1 MWKRLKLFFNRQP
14 RKRRI
19 NMNQEE
25 DYECLKQAMQVKNVG
40 SINLDEWDLLQLKAG
55 EAVFLWESPLAAS
68 VDEAAAMAGQA
79 AKEMTP
85 APGCVILTAI
95 LLICADSE
103 TGLETIDKISKAV
116 QACVSEKGTFI
127 SGVKFCDGQK
137 GDRFIFATAEGK
149 LNTKPKE
156 PLCFGKENMKDG
168 GIL

>member
-1 MWKRLKLFFNRQP
+1 MWKRLKLLFNGHP

-25 DYECLKQAMQVKNVG
+25 DYEYLKQAMQMEEVG
-40 SINLDEWDLLQLKAG
+40 SINLDEWDLLQLKVG

-68 VDEAAAMAGQA
+68 VDETAAMAGQA
-79 AKEMTP
+79 AKEMAP

-103 TGLETIDKISKAV
+103 TGLETIDKISNAV
-116 QACVSEKGTFI
+116 QAYVSEKGTFI

-137 GDRFIFATAEGK
+137 GDRFVFATAEGK
-149 LNTKPKE
+149 LNNRPEKQFSEEKR
-156 PLCFGKENMKDG
+156 
-168 GIL
+168 I